1 MNRKRVHVNAYV
13 KDDGTH
19 VKEHYRGAPSANPE
33 VNEEDDYNQSDNNE
47 IKTLYGGVSRIEN
60 FEKKADFDEISES
73 ESKSKL
79 GNIISNV
86 GNSASK
92 ILSATAAALNIVSR
106 IKEVKNQAFC

>member
-1 MNRKRVHVNAYV
+1 M
-13 KDDGTH
+13 
-19 VKEHYRGAPSANPE
+19 
-33 VNEEDDYNQSDNNE
+33 
-47 IKTLYGGVSRIEN
+47 YGGVSRIEN

-92 ILSATAAALNIVSR
+92 VLSATAAALNIVSR